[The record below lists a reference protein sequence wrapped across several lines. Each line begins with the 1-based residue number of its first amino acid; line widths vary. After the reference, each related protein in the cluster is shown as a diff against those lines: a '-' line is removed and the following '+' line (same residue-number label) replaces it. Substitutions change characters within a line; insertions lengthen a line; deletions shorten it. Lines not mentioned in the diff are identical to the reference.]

1 MLHPGHLRFLKFA
14 KERGDT
20 LVIAVESNRIADDN
34 EHVDKKQD

>member
-14 KERGDT
+14 KEREDT
-20 LVIAVESNRIADDN
+20 LVIVVESNRIAGDD